1 MTQTKTAESLSAT
14 NSQQEFDLLSEAQ
27 VAKLLGKSVWTLR
40 GWRRFINYRYERI
53 LCDLYERE
61 EAIKSYG
68 DINPKDL
75 HSMLEGIQKTRL
87 QVYKGQREMNG
98 LDVKQDDPALQQKQV
113 THFVLRPGGAMDL
126 DN

>member
-1 MTQTKTAESLSAT
+1 MNWA
-14 NSQQEFDLLSEAQ
+14 
-27 VAKLLGKSVWTLR
+27 
-40 GWRRFINYRYERI
+40 WRRFMNYRYERM

-61 EAIKSYG
+61 EEVKACE
-68 DINPKDL
+68 DLDPKEL

-98 LDVKQDDPALQQKQV
+98 LDVKQDDPTLQQKQV

-126 DN
+126 DFDKPKEDPESTD